1 MDQGTGLILGQ
12 VVPFPGVTENFRV
25 WRDYPLVVT
34 SQLNG
39 EVLTHVQLETDQWE
53 NGWKRKGRGWGG
65 GEEGEQGEAKVFTPR
80 EVGVTAQ
87 QRRGQAGRHM
97 APLEPHGEGVAAPR
111 PSAVMPP

>member
-53 NGWKRKGRGWGG
+53 NG

>member
-39 EVLTHVQLETDQWE
+39 EVLTLVQLERDQWE
-53 NGWKRKGRGWGG
+53 NGWKTKGRGWGAANCPVRC
-65 GEEGEQGEAKVFTPR
+65 ERRIEDEPVNLVARDLMKLVFQTR
-80 EVGVTAQ
+80 IFMLYVV
-87 QRRGQAGRHM
+87 
-97 APLEPHGEGVAAPR
+97 
-111 PSAVMPP
+111 SI